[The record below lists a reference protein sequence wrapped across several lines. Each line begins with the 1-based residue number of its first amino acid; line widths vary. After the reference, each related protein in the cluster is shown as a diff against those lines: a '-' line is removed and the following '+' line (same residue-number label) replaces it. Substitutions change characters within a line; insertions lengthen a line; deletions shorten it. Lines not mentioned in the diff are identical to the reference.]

1 MMTIESVKRA
11 QRALEDAIHD
21 LRSVS
26 AILQDYGVRGVLE
39 DLAVLCAE
47 IHAIKRSLKK
57 LPIDPQ
63 SAGRV

>member
-1 MMTIESVKRA
+1 MTIESVKRA

-47 IHAIKRSLKK
+47 IHAINRSLK
-57 LPIDPQ
+57 
-63 SAGRV
+63 